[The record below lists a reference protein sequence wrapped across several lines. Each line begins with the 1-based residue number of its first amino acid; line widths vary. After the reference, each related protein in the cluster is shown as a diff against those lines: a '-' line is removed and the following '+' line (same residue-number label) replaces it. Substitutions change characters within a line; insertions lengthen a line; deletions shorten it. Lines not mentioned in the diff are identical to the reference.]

1 MKYSFSKNYK
11 ITIAYYFGDTV
22 NTIIDFTDD
31 ILYNYIE
38 KCKEKFI
45 SYIEDNLLD
54 YDIKKIKASNIH
66 SMLKDNQSFTFIGYE
81 HGAYY
86 VESEYMNIELNKYDM
101 FEDELVFGDIIFSGI
116 ADYPYFAYE
125 YKLYI
130 DLENIKNDGV
140 LIMMFDENKE
150 VRFFIV
156 MSFKTSK
163 VLL

>member
-86 VESEYMNIELNKYDM
+86 VESEYMNIKLNKYDM
-101 FEDELVFGDIIFSGI
+101 FEDELVFGDIILVG
-116 ADYPYFAYE
+116 
-125 YKLYI
+125 
-130 DLENIKNDGV
+130 
-140 LIMMFDENKE
+140 
-150 VRFFIV
+150 
-156 MSFKTSK
+156 
-163 VLL
+163 